1 MLTVDSNKLVLVTR
15 KCASF
20 AGILFVFIYKYNME
34 QGDCYR
40 NMKYDNIL
48 YLLYGVGD
56 NPLKALVFASILQVF
71 QWEKSCLGQEL
82 LPEKGLIGCE
92 RFMKSLDTLQQY

>member
-1 MLTVDSNKLVLVTR
+1 MLTVDANKLVLVTG
-15 KCASF
+15 KCGSF

-40 NMKYDNIL
+40 NMKYDNI
-48 YLLYGVGD
+48 YGVGE

-71 QWEKSCLGQEL
+71 QWEKLCLGQEL

-92 RFMKSLDTLQQY
+92 RFMKSLDTWQQY